1 MLVALAAIG
10 ETPTATKAGRVIQ
23 LQPPERELTMP
34 ANNPAIN
41 GPNCSR
47 THTPALYTDCK
58 WSGA

>member
-1 MLVALAAIG
+1 MSVALAAIG
-10 ETPTATKAGRVIQ
+10 EIPTATKAGRVIQ
-23 LQPPERELTMP
+23 LPPLARELTMP

-47 THTPALYTDCK
+47 THTPALYSDSK